1 MPERVLEIQAL
12 APLLWRDGRP
22 FAAAEGSETAAR
34 SLPLPLPSTVAGFVR
49 TQVGKRQGLSFD
61 DPQTL
66 QNLHGLQVCAPLLVR
81 GGQFVLPAPR
91 DAVVYK
97 NGKSLQVMRLLPKA
111 LETGYGCDLPEG
123 LLPLEVTEDIKPESG
138 YNFWTADDLTR
149 WLLGQEVV
157 PQKIGGLPE
166 ETRIHVGIDPA
177 TGKANEGVLYSVTY
191 KALESLEE
199 GQHHSWSIRA
209 RVRLP
214 EGQEPEPLGYLGGES
229 RPVRVMAYPN
239 AKLSE
244 YWFDCPAEIKEA
256 YARLGRGSM
265 LRMVLAT
272 PALFEGGWRPGWL
285 DKFGQMNLPAG
296 VGTVRLKLVAAAVG
310 RREPVSG
317 WSLRERKPRPVRWMV
332 PAGSVYFFEVEEG
345 DPSRLL
351 ESWLRPVSDHEQD
364 RKDGFGLALW
374 GVC

>member
-1 MPERVLEIQAL
+1 VPERVLEIQAL

-22 FAAAEGSETAAR
+22 FAATEGNETAAQ

-49 TQVGKRQGLSFD
+49 TQVGRGQGLSFD
-61 DPQTL
+61 DPQAL

-97 NGKSLQVMRLLPKA
+97 KGESLQVMRLQPKA
-111 LETGYGCDLPEG
+111 LEAGCGCDLPEG
-123 LLPLEVTEDIKPESG
+123 MLPLEVTEDIKPETG

-166 ETRIHVGIDPA
+166 ETRIHVGINPA
-177 TGKANEGVLYSVTY
+177 TGKASEGVLYSVTY

-199 GQHHSWSIRA
+199 GQYHPWSIRA

-214 EGQEPEPLGYLGGES
+214 EGQEPEPLGYFGGES
-229 RPVRVMAYPN
+229 RPVRLKAYPN

-244 YWFDCPAEIKEA
+244 YWFDCPAAIKEA
-256 YARLGRGSM
+256 FTRLKAGDRV
-265 LRMVLAT
+265 RMVLAT
-272 PALFEGGWRPGWL
+272 PALFGGGWRPGWL

-296 VGTVRLKLVAAAVG
+296 VGTVPLKLVAAAVG

-332 PAGSVYFFEVEEG
+332 PAGSVYFFQIEEG

-374 GVC
+374 GV

>member
-22 FAAAEGSETAAR
+22 FAATEGNETAAQ

-49 TQVGKRQGLSFD
+49 TQVGRGQGLSFD
-61 DPQTL
+61 DPQAL

-97 NGKSLQVMRLLPKA
+97 KGESLQVMRLQPKA
-111 LETGYGCDLPEG
+111 LEAGCGCDLPEG
-123 LLPLEVTEDIKPESG
+123 MLPLEVTEDIKPETG

-166 ETRIHVGIDPA
+166 ETRIHVGINPA
-177 TGKANEGVLYSVTY
+177 TGKASEGVLYSVTY

-199 GQHHSWSIRA
+199 GQYHPWSIRA

-214 EGQEPEPLGYLGGES
+214 EGQEPEPLGYFGGES
-229 RPVRVMAYPN
+229 RPVRLKAYPN

-244 YWFDCPAEIKEA
+244 YWFDCPAAIEEA
-256 YARLGRGSM
+256 FTRLKAGDRV
-265 LRMVLAT
+265 RMVLAT

-317 WSLRERKPRPVRWMV
+317 WSLRERKPRPVRWMA

-351 ESWLRPVSDHEQD
+351 ESWLRPVSDHQQD